1 MAKLFERL
9 IYSKHTDK
17 TTAPKFREM
26 VILSKSSTLPNKK
39 NVYHQKESV
48 PKYCLENK
56 LNQGDHKY
64 NEYLNVKQK
73 I

>member
-9 IYSKHTDK
+9 IYSKHIDK

-26 VILSKSSTLPNKK
+26 VILNKSSTLPNKK

-48 PKYCLENK
+48 LKYCPENK

-64 NEYLNVKQK
+64 NKCLNIKRK